1 MLSAKKVER
10 AQRPGRYPCG
20 LIKGLSLQ
28 VTESGAKSWV
38 LRYQLRGDKRWLGLG
53 SAADFSLKEARE
65 RARAARQLLAD
76 GIDPLERKQAAASA
90 AKLAAAR
97 KLTFAEAAAKYFDQ
111 HADKW
116 RNRTHRD
123 AFLSTLKTYVFPA
136 IGNVDVAAIET
147 PDVLRVLEPIWPT
160 MTVTADRIRSRIEL
174 VLDWAVV
181 RGHGAAGNGNPAR
194 WKGHLSEVLPAP
206 RKLKPI
212 VHHAAMDYRQ
222 VPGFLAELR
231 GREQSVAALALEFT
245 VMTAA
250 RTGEVRG
257 ATWAEIDLVD
267 KVWTVP
273 AERMKAHKEHRVPL
287 SSAAVDLLR
296 KLPRSDDN
304 PHVFIG
310 LQPGGLQPGAGLSRM
325 AMTYALE
332 RTGRT
337 DVTIHGFRSA
347 FRDFAGES
355 TAFAHDVCEAAL
367 AHVRG
372 DQSVRA
378 YARGDLFNKR
388 RQLMESWSQFC
399 SSRSTKAAVDN
410 VVPMGGA
417 R

>member
-76 GIDPLERKQAAASA
+76 GIDPLERKQAAAAA
-90 AKLAAAR
+90 AKLAADR
-97 KLTFAEAAAKYFDQ
+97 KLTFAEAAAKYFDA

-123 AFLSTLKTYVFPA
+123 AFLSTLKTYVYPA
-136 IGNVDVAAIET
+136 IGNVDIAKIET
-147 PDVLRVLEPIWPT
+147 PDILRVLEAIWPT
-160 MTVTADRIRSRIEL
+160 MTVTADRIRSRCEL
-174 VLDWAVV
+174 ILDWAVV
-181 RGHGAAGNGNPAR
+181 RGHRPAGANPAR

-206 RKLKPI
+206 RKLKPV

-231 GREQSVAALALEFT
+231 GREQSIAALALEFT
-245 VMTAA
+245 VLTAA

-257 ATWAEIDLVD
+257 ATWDEIDLVD
-267 KVWTVP
+267 KTWTVP
-273 AERMKAHKEHRVPL
+273 AARMKAHKEHRVPL

-296 KLPRSDDN
+296 KLPRSDNN
-304 PHVFIG
+304 PHVFI
-310 LQPGGLQPGAGLSRM
+310 GLQPGAGLSRM

-347 FRDFAGES
+347 FRDFAGEMTS
-355 TAFAHDVCEAAL
+355 FAHDVCEAAL

-372 DQSVRA
+372 NQVVQA

-388 RQLMESWSQFC
+388 RALMQAWAAFC
-399 SSRSTKAAVDN
+399 ATPRTTAAAGKVIP
-410 VVPMGGA
+410 VGA
-417 R
+417 AR